1 MKAINELEKS
11 LAVHLPWH
19 KSRLNCLT
27 RMILGMIA
35 VRTVNLVDLACAF
48 GGGNTKAL
56 SNYRRLQRFFSG
68 FEINFTQIASL
79 LFGLFAKENKVYL
92 SMDRTQWQWG
102 KRPINI
108 LMLSLVHKGMAIPI
122 YWSMI
127 DHRGNSNTQ
136 QRIDLLNRFIGHFG
150 CECIAGL
157 LCDRE
162 FVGKAWFSY
171 LSNAKIPFYIRVKCN
186 AQTTNSRGLPTDLWC
201 LFVGLKH
208 REQRVLQDKRHL
220 YSIEVYLTGVRCD
233 DGSQLIIA
241 SSELGDDAIIIY
253 RLRWE
258 IETLFGCL
266 KSRGFRFED
275 THITEPE
282 RIQKLV
288 AVLAVAF
295 AWAHRIGEWRHDKDP
310 IKVKK
315 HGRLA
320 KSLFRYGLDFI
331 RELLFFGQ
339 FSMTQFRVCLKQL
352 ESSRRT
358 TQRVLIC

>member
-1 MKAINELEKS
+1 
-11 LAVHLPWH
+11 
-19 KSRLNCLT
+19 
-27 RMILGMIA
+27 MILGMIA

-48 GGGNTKAL
+48 GAGKTKAS

-68 FEINFTQIASL
+68 FDMNFTDVASL
-79 LFGLFAKENKVYL
+79 LFGLFAKEDPVYL

-108 LMLSLVHKGMAIPI
+108 LMLSLVHKGTAIPI
-122 YWSMI
+122 YWSMVP
-127 DHRGNSNTQ
+127 HKGNSNTQ
-136 QRIDLLNRFIGHFG
+136 QRIDLLERFVGHFG
-150 CECIAGL
+150 RHVIAGL

-162 FVGKAWFSY
+162 FVGKRWFHY
-171 LSNAKIPFYIRVKCN
+171 LNKAKIPFYIRVKCN
-186 AQTTNSRGLPTDLWC
+186 AQASNSRGLPVDLWY
-201 LFVGLKH
+201 LFLGLKY
-208 REQRVLQDKRHL
+208 REQRMLAGKRHL
-220 YSIEVYLTGVRCD
+220 YSIDVYLTGLRCD

-241 SSELGDDAIIIY
+241 SSEPSDNAIAIY

-266 KSRGFRFED
+266 KTRGFRFED
-275 THITEPE
+275 THMTDPQ

-288 AVLAVAF
+288 AVLAIAF
-295 AWAHRIGEWRHDKDP
+295 SWAHRMGEWRHDREP

-339 FSMTQFRVCLKQL
+339 FCMAQFRICIQQL
-352 ESSRRT
+352 EINRRVT
-358 TQRVLIC
+358 PRMVEF